1 MSKTKRIYIMRHG
14 QAEGYH
20 GAGDSKRNLTQAGIE
35 EVVSTATLFK
45 DKGISLDAVFVSP
58 YVRAQQ
64 TAQAFFSVV
73 GTDGIERIDSADI
86 TPDGDVLQVGA
97 WLSSTPYDSVLLIT
111 HQPFASFLADF
122 LSDEPLPVGFAMPT
136 AALVA
141 LEGEVLAGACCQ
153 YNWQLLPS

>member
-20 GAGDSKRNLTQAGIE
+20 GAGDSSRRLTQVGVE
-35 EVVSTATLFK
+35 EVVSTATDFQNQN
-45 DKGISLDAVFVSP
+45 ISLDAVFVSP

-64 TAQAFFSVV
+64 TAQTFFSVV
-73 GTDGIERIDSADI
+73 NAERVERVDCADI

-97 WLSSTPYDSVLLIT
+97 WLSSSPYESVLLIT
-111 HQPFASFLADF
+111 HQPFASCLADF
-122 LSDEPLPVGFAMPT
+122 LSSQPLPANFAMPT

-141 LEGEVLAGACCQ
+141 LEGDALAGACCQ